1 VVAAGIVFV
10 GFVATLGTYKGD
22 PSWGPRYLTPV
33 ASVLWLFAPMGAALL
48 KPRLVA
54 LVLGLGLVVQLLA
67 LSVDPHRLYIN
78 RGVPS
83 AFSSA
88 DPWAYFYPA
97 LAHLP
102 NRPVEIYEIATQSEP
117 AEVFTPSPSP
127 TFAFPIINQPY
138 LPETGP
144 GAVRRYH
151 VLNSFRPWWIS
162 QRFLPE
168 TERPVDLDRTV
179 VFFLL
184 LAAGGIAVVC
194 LALGVRRS
202 SASPMAVTKQ

>member
-1 VVAAGIVFV
+1 YAPNWPGHPLAALTCLAISPGAGLLWYCVPLLMCGRGLWVWRCQEYNLCRAVIAASIVFV

-54 LVLGLGLVVQLLA
+54 LVLGLGFAVQLLA
-67 LSVDPHRLYIN
+67 LSVDPHRLFIN

-97 LAHLP
+97 
-102 NRPVEIYEIATQSEP
+102 
-117 AEVFTPSPSP
+117 
-127 TFAFPIINQPY
+127 
-138 LPETGP
+138 
-144 GAVRRYH
+144 
-151 VLNSFRPWWIS
+151 
-162 QRFLPE
+162 
-168 TERPVDLDRTV
+168 
-179 VFFLL
+179 
-184 LAAGGIAVVC
+184 
-194 LALGVRRS
+194 
-202 SASPMAVTKQ
+202 